1 MARIRIRIWLWWLRL
16 AVSRGAD
23 YRQSILVGSV
33 LRLRG
38 VLLMLTGQPR
48 FPRSR
53 RDRNHKGASAS
64 VGALSISQ
72 TATWRE
78 P

>member
-1 MARIRIRIWLWWLRL
+1 MVARVRIRIWLWWLRL

-38 VLLMLTGQPR
+38 VLLMLTWQP
-48 FPRSR
+48 
-53 RDRNHKGASAS
+53 
-64 VGALSISQ
+64 
-72 TATWRE
+72 
-78 P
+78 